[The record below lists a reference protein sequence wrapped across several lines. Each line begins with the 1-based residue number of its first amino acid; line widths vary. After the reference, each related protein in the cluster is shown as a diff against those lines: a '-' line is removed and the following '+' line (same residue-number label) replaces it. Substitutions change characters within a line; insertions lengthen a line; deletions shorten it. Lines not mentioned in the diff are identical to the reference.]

1 MLKVGLG
8 MGSEL
13 YSINTQIMEVQRV
26 MGSYSLQISNHRE
39 NVGRL
44 EEASNQL
51 NITKSDFHE
60 SEGKCAKPEFTAQVL
75 YGSHERDLTSFRENT
90 LKPGFSAI
98 PDVQITGAVNQ
109 IQEKIDL
116 LQTEI
121 GRLESS
127 ITSLRSQE
135 SSLIARKGEVQNQT

>member
-1 MLKVGLG
+1 MTNFIEGNPE
-8 MGSEL
+8 S
-13 YSINTQIMEVQRV
+13 QIMEVQRV
-26 MGSYSLQISNHRE
+26 MGSYSLQINNHRE
-39 NVGRL
+39 NVRRL
-44 EEASNQL
+44 EEAL
-51 NITKSDFHE
+51 NKLNMTKSDFYE
-60 SEGKCAKPEFTAQVL
+60 SEDKCSKPEFTARVL

-109 IQEKIDL
+109 IQEQIEL

-127 ITSLRSQE
+127 ISSLRSQE
-135 SSLIARKGEVQNQT
+135 SNLIVRKREVQNQT